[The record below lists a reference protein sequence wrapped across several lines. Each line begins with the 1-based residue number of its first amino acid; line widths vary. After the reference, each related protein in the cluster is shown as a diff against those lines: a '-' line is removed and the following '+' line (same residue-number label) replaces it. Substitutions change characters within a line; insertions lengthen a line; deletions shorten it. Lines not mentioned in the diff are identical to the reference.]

1 MKGNIWLLP
10 KTTKKKHWGFQKRAV
25 SFLDECVFLPGCRA
39 TGGKWL
45 LHHSFGS
52 PALSL
57 TLSFMFF
64 SDQAEKHE
72 CKKGK
77 QKKKKME
84 MIFWASLQLSRDLF
98 HHLSCLLG
106 SVFRAYA
113 RSWEHSVLHLRLLSG
128 ALLGQVL
135 MDFSVILKIKI
146 TGDVVERRAHYTWA
160 AITFNWVSVMPQ
172 VIVCICIFII

>member
-1 MKGNIWLLP
+1 MNVFSSQVAGLLEANDYF
-10 KTTKKKHWGFQKRAV
+10 TTHLDPLHSHSLFPLC
-25 SFLDECVFLPGCRA
+25 SFLTRQKNMSVKR
-39 TGGKWL
+39 
-45 LHHSFGS
+45 
-52 PALSL
+52 
-57 TLSFMFF
+57 
-64 SDQAEKHE
+64 EK
-72 CKKGK
+72 KNN
-77 QKKKKME
+77 KME

-98 HHLSCLLG
+98 RHLSCLLV

-113 RSWEHSVLHLRLLSG
+113 HSWEHSALHLRLLSG
-128 ALLGQVL
+128 ALLRQVL